1 MSIKENLKHII
12 NELQGKAE
20 LVAVSKTK
28 TPKTIM
34 EAYDAGQ
41 KVFGEN
47 KVQEL
52 IDKKDELPED
62 IQWHMIG
69 HLQRNKVK
77 YIAPFITLIHSVDSL
92 KLLKAIEKEGEKNG
106 RIIECLLQM
115 HVAKEETKFGMDEE
129 ELKQLLSST
138 EYLELKHVKIRG
150 LMGMATFTGNMEIV
164 RDEFRYLKKLFDQTS
179 NSFFNGNPDFSI
191 LSMGMSHDYKI
202 AIEEGS
208 TMVRI
213 GSSIFGERIYN

>member
-77 YIAPFITLIHSVDSL
+77 FIAPFITLIHSVDSL
-92 KLLKAIEKEGEKNG
+92 KLLKAIEKEGEKNE

-138 EYLELKHVKIRG
+138 EYLEMKHVKIRG

>member
-92 KLLKAIEKEGEKNG
+92 KLLKAIEKEGEKNE

-164 RDEFRYLKKLFDQTS
+164 RDEFRYLKKLFDQTY

-213 GSSIFGERIYN
+213 GSSIFGERIYT